1 MNFFGTFIVVL
12 QLINIIFALVLIFV
26 ERRNAATTWAWLLFL
41 FVFPGIGLLAYL
53 LLGQNLS
60 NTRLF
65 SQKRLNDILIK
76 KHELKVISPEY
87 NFEGTPGTMKI
98 INFIKKSSDSPLYED
113 NSMEI
118 FSRGEDKFSAL
129 MDDMRKAKSFIHV
142 QYFIIKPDTLG
153 EEILEI
159 LTAKAKEGLE
169 VRILADA
176 AGSKF
181 LSKKYFKNFKEA
193 GGKISFFFPSLIPF
207 LNIRLNYRN
216 HRKIVVI
223 DGEIGYI
230 GGFNIGNEYLGQNKF
245 FGHWRDAHLRIR
257 GSAVMELEERFLLD
271 YGYATHDNYELKENY
286 FPQISRGVGTPIQII
301 SDGPDTEEQYIKN
314 AFLKMITSAE
324 KSIYIETPYFIP
336 DDSIKDALKV
346 AANSGVD
353 VKIIIPN
360 KPDHPFVYWASYSYI
375 GELLPSGVRV
385 FTYEKGFIHSKII
398 LVDEE
403 VCSIGTTNIDI
414 RSFKL
419 NFEINAFVYG
429 KEDCYRFVE
438 ICEADLRNSKEI
450 TKEIYKNRSVKIKF
464 KEAISRLFS
473 PIL

>member
-1 MNFFGTFIVVL
+1 MLDTLFILL
-12 QLINIIFALVLIFV
+12 QIINILFAIVLIFV

-41 FVFPGIGLLAYL
+41 FVFPGVGLLAYI

-60 NTRLF
+60 KNRLF
-65 SQKRLNDILIK
+65 SQKRIKDIEVK
-76 KHELKVISPEY
+76 KHELKDIGPHCE
-87 NFEGTPGTMKI
+87 FEGSEKIMKV
-98 INFIKKSSDSPLYED
+98 INFIKRSADSPLYDD
-113 NSMEI
+113 NSVQI
-118 FSRGEDKFSAL
+118 FSHGEDKFSAL
-129 MDDMRKAKSFIHV
+129 EDDIKRAKKFIHL

-153 EEILEI
+153 SEILSL
-159 LTAKAKEGLE
+159 LTEKARAGVE

-176 AGSKF
+176 AGSKT
-181 LSKKYFKNFKEA
+181 LSHRYFKEFIKA
-193 GGKISFFFPSLIPF
+193 GGQISFFFPSFIPF
-207 LNIRLNYRN
+207 INIRLNYRN

-230 GGFNIGNEYLGQNKF
+230 GGFNIGDEYLGKSKY
-245 FGHWRDAHLRIR
+245 FGFWRDAHLRIR

-271 YGYATHDNYELKENY
+271 YGYATNDNYELKEDY
-286 FPQISRGVGTPIQII
+286 FPQLSRECGTPVQII
-301 SDGPDTEEQYIKN
+301 SDGPDTVAQFIKN

-336 DDSIKDALKV
+336 DESMMDALKV

-375 GELLPSGVRV
+375 GELLPSGVRI

-403 VCSIGTTNIDI
+403 ICSIGTTNMDI

-419 NFEINAFVYG
+419 NFEVNAFVYG
-429 KEDCYRFVE
+429 KKNCYRFSE
-438 ICEADLRNSKEI
+438 IIETDLDHSKEI
-450 TKEIYKNRSVKIKF
+450 TLEGYKNRSFKIKF

-473 PIL
+473 PLL